1 MTSEY
6 IRYIFRYIFCYIMC
20 IHIFRESSHHG
31 VFPNQLHFRSHHEV
45 DPLYAA
51 KLGELPLDVSLPR
64 LVMAELKHRWRD
76 MVFILPS
83 GKRLHN
89 YGKSPFLMGKSTIYK
104 WPFSIATLNYQR
116 VSWNWVLTNNSSV
129 SHRSCDFWTPQC
141 NNVKTKTRGTSR
153 ERMLWEYVRRL
164 GYHWNQAQY
173 VLSNKMQWKI
183 VKAPR

>member
-20 IHIFRESSHHG
+20 IHIFRESSRC
-31 VFPNQLHFRSHHEV
+31 FSPTSS
-45 DPLYAA
+45 PLPVAPRGGPA
-51 KLGELPLDVSLPR
+51 SRGKTWRTPARCLPINGWSWLSWSTGEEIWCSSYPLVNVYITMER
-64 LVMAELKHRWRD
+64 
-76 MVFILPS
+76 
-83 GKRLHN
+83 
-89 YGKSPFLMGKSTIYK
+89 STIFNGKINYK
-104 WPFSIATLNYQR
+104 WPCSIATLNYQR
-116 VSWNWVLTNNSSV
+116 VSWNWDLTNNSRV

-153 ERMLWEYVRRL
+153 ERDAV
-164 GYHWNQAQY
+164 GICSKIGIHWNHAQY

>member
-1 MTSEY
+1 V
-6 IRYIFRYIFCYIMC
+6 F
-20 IHIFRESSHHG
+20 
-31 VFPNQLHFRSHHEV
+31 FPNQLHFRSHHEV

-116 VSWNWVLTNNSSV
+116 VYQHGWFGGITPFSGNLQIKDSEALLMLCTTIYIFCIAEYIIRYPNPCEESSHALCDKCRGSV
-129 SHRSCDFWTPQC
+129 SSGLTEHESVSRIFHVVPWWE
-141 NNVKTKTRGTSR
+141 NVPSGDCTI
-153 ERMLWEYVRRL
+153 RMKV
-164 GYHWNQAQY
+164 
-173 VLSNKMQWKI
+173 
-183 VKAPR
+183 